1 MAEKR
6 RTSVY
11 VDYHILDLIART
23 RVSDEAMLSE
33 WKAGRSIWDLY
44 RQEAVSLVTSV
55 DEMELDFVIQ
65 MNRGGLCVTDTF
77 QITDNIDT
85 FECWEGADRSDTDHW
100 RAIVELYDELE
111 VTSGHDD
118 LAGEH
123 AHSHYCEQLARVL
136 KEEPVDDRGRSAAF
150 DEETAILRDCAAA
163 LHDVYDM
170 RLWADLK
177 HIQYGLNWKVLQS
190 VLPGYSYSATLN
202 GEDAALNKNLLGLLN
217 RLVNIG
223 KKSCPRLPMQDR
235 HIDFVLDIVRK
246 KYCQEEIDRS
256 ISHIAHSLRN
266 AIDYYLTTDGELA
279 ERFAER
285 KQNLQLALGTSIH
298 LEILRP
304 TELEERLKMA

>member
-1 MAEKR
+1 MADNR

-23 RVSDEAMLSE
+23 RVSDEALLAE
-33 WKAGRSIWDLY
+33 WKAGRSIWDRY
-44 RQEAVSLVTSV
+44 RHETVSLVTSV

-77 QITDNIDT
+77 QITDNIDN
-85 FECWEGADRSDTDHW
+85 FERWEGADHTDTEHW
-100 RAIVELYDELE
+100 RAIVELYDQLE
-111 VTSGHDD
+111 VISGHDD
-118 LAGEH
+118 IIGEH
-123 AHSHYCEQLARVL
+123 AHPHYCEQVARVL
-136 KEEPVDDRGRSAAF
+136 KEEPAEDAGRSAAF
-150 DEETAILRDCAAA
+150 DEQTAILRDCAAA

-170 RLWADLK
+170 QLWADLK
-177 HIQYGLNWKVLQS
+177 HIQYGLNWRVLES
-190 VLPGYSYSATLN
+190 VLPRHSHSATLH

-246 KYCQEEIDRS
+246 KYCQEDIDRN

-266 AIDYYLTTDGELA
+266 GIDCYLTTDGQLA
-279 ERFAER
+279 EKFAER

-298 LEILRP
+298 LEVLRP
-304 TELEERLKMA
+304 TELERRLG

>member
-1 MAEKR
+1 MADKR

-23 RVSDEAMLSE
+23 RVKNEALLPE
-33 WKAGRSIWDLY
+33 WNAVRSIWDRY
-44 RQEAVSLVTSV
+44 RHEALSLVTSV

-85 FECWEGADRSDTDHW
+85 FERWEGADHEDTDHW
-100 RAIVELYDELE
+100 RVIVDLYDQLE
-111 VTSGHDD
+111 VISGHDD
-118 LAGEH
+118 LVGEH
-123 AHSHYCEQLARVL
+123 SHPHYCEQVARVL
-136 KEEPVDDRGRSAAF
+136 KEEPPGNTGRSAAF
-150 DEETAILRDCAAA
+150 DDETAILRDCAAA
-163 LHDVYDM
+163 LHDVYDL

-177 HIQYGLNWKVLQS
+177 HIQYGLNWKVLES
-190 VLPGYSYSATLN
+190 VLPKYSHSPTLN

-246 KYCQEEIDRS
+246 KYCQEDIDRS
-256 ISHIAHSLRN
+256 ISRIAHCLRTG
-266 AIDYYLTTDGELA
+266 IDCYLTTDGGLA
-279 ERFAER
+279 EKFTGN

-298 LEILRP
+298 LEVLRP
-304 TELEERLKMA
+304 TELEERLKTA